1 MPFDEYVPAGKIT
14 TTHGVKGDIKIDVWL
29 DSPEYFCDFDRI
41 FFGSTKKEY
50 KITSARVHK
59 NAAVIHLDGFDD
71 MDSVLPLKGTEVF
84 VLREDAGLD
93 ENECFIQD
101 IMGADVV
108 DEDGNKIGTL
118 DDVLEY
124 PTQRVFV
131 VGKHLIPDVQEFI
144 RNVDAEKGVITVR
157 LIEGL

>member
-1 MPFDEYVPAGKIT
+1 M
-14 TTHGVKGDIKIDVWL
+14 
-29 DSPEYFCDFDRI
+29 
-41 FFGSTKKEY
+41 
-50 KITSARVHK
+50 HK

-108 DEDGNKIGTL
+108 DEDGNKIGIL

-131 VGKHLIPDVQEFI
+131 VGEHLIPDVQEFI